1 MDVVRVPTQHDR
13 WRGSGTSARGSE
25 NSFATHPKA
34 SAFCLVTTKRKTLDK
49 QTWDKHRHL
58 TWDEARWWLRNEE
71 IPWPLMAVDIG
82 LKEGRAFLGRF

>member
-1 MDVVRVPTQHDR
+1 MDVAQPYPTRSVAWQRHER
-13 WRGSGTSARGSE
+13 SRFE
-25 NSFATHPKA
+25 HPLATHPKA